1 MMKNAI
7 IAVTKIPTWG
17 LITIAAMILCVDI
30 EFKLLLIPCCS
41 YNLATAVNKIVLA
54 LSYSYIAAAIFHF
67 IVNVIPYNRRKHMI
81 EPYLVSQLWRIHDKF
96 RLCKETVTPFTS
108 VIGIEYSKQ
117 EFSQKLADTNLFED
131 CNLGKGKSKLMQLEE
146 IRDSIID
153 ISINVLSYREFLNDK
168 YFQYINKVLS
178 SSFISNG
185 IYPYPDV
192 EIKERI
198 GYDSNQYEIGECIY
212 DLYEYSKM
220 INNET
225 N

>member
-1 MMKNAI
+1 
-7 IAVTKIPTWG
+7 
-17 LITIAAMILCVDI
+17 MILCVDI
-30 EFKLLLIPCCS
+30 EFKLLLIPCSS

-67 IVNVIPYNRRKHMI
+67 IVNVIPYNRRKNMI
-81 EPYLVSQLWRIHDKF
+81 EPYLRSQLWRIQDRI

-108 VIGIEYSKQ
+108 VLGIEYSK
-117 EFSQKLADTNLFED
+117 EDFCQKFADANLFED
-131 CNLGKGKSKLMQLEE
+131 CYLGKGKTKLKQLEE

-168 YFQYINKVLS
+168 YFQYINKVLN

-185 IYPYPDV
+185 IHPFPDV
-192 EIKERI
+192 DIKEKN
-198 GYDSNQYEIGECIY
+198 GYESNQYEIGECIY